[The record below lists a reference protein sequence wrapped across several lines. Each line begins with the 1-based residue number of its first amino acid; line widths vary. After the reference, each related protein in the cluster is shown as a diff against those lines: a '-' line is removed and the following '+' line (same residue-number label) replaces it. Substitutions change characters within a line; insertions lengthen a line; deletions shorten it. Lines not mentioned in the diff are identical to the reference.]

1 MRMDLPNSAGPDW
14 SSDPSKKELRSLIRA
29 WFIHFTPT
37 EWNMV
42 QELRAEKSVSLHVSL
57 LFSSLEITLGTHK
70 DRSLSLWEE
79 EMVYF
84 LQLHKVRKIHF
95 IIYWLPITLKFQ
107 VWTASPEA
115 EDKMGWGDVDP
126 AQGEPVDQIRAHRTL
141 GASLFPR
148 RCQCSSHFSCRVM
161 DILFSMIS

>member
-115 EDKMGWGDVDP
+115 EDKMGLGGRGPCSGRASISD
-126 AQGEPVDQIRAHRTL
+126 QGPQNTGCKSVPQEV
-141 GASLFPR
+141 
-148 RCQCSSHFSCRVM
+148 
-161 DILFSMIS
+161 SMFISFQL